1 MKNFYLILS
10 CIAVI
15 SLNSCTTNSHKEIES
30 DIVRITDM
38 AGREVVVPDSA
49 NKVISNNLPGTILLY
64 SLADSLLIARNNTAS
79 SSENMFCT
87 EGYCKLP
94 LIGSWFS
101 TNGTRNTE
109 EIIRL
114 KPDLIISAGNIGP
127 QVVEITDRDQELL
140 QIPMILVST
149 DLTVLDSTYQF
160 LGKLLN
166 REEKAKE
173 LVGVYKKYIPEILSK
188 AEKTDSVERKRIYI
202 AMGENGLLTP
212 PASSLHSQ
220 VAKYAGAINVAKIDL
235 FNHEVSGF
243 ATVSLEQVINWAPD
257 IILACG
263 GNDILSKELKN
274 YLLTDKKWGGLSAVK
289 TGQVYAVPASPY
301 LWLDRPPSIN
311 QMIGVIWLAKLL
323 YPEHFTYDINTAV
336 REFYKRFY
344 HRELSESEITEILDI

>member
-1 MKNFYLILS
+1 MKNFYLILF
-10 CIAVI
+10 CIAVVL
-15 SLNSCTTNSHKEIES
+15 LNSCITNSPKETKQKI
-30 DIVRITDM
+30 IRVTDM
-38 AGREVVVPDSA
+38 AGREVAVPDSA

-87 EGYCKLP
+87 ERYCNLP

-114 KPDLIISAGNIGP
+114 KPDLIISAGNISL

-166 REEKAKE
+166 REEKTKE
-173 LVGVYKKYIPEILSK
+173 LVGFYKKYIPEIFSN
-188 AEKTDSVERKRIYI
+188 AEKTESVERKRIYI

-220 VAKYAGAINVAKIDL
+220 VSKYAGAINVAEIDL
-235 FNHEVSGF
+235 FNHEVSGV

-263 GNDILSKELKN
+263 GNDISSKELKN

-289 TGQVYAVPASPY
+289 SRQVFAVPASPY

-323 YPEHFTYDINTAV
+323 YPERFSYEMGTVVH
-336 REFYKRFY
+336 EFYRSFY
-344 HRELSESEITEILDI
+344 HRELTESEIAEILDI